1 MSLLLLILVIF
12 LCLGGL
18 PQWGYHSYGYAPV
31 GLGSVLLLVLV
42 VLVLTG
48 RL

>member
-1 MSLLLLILVIF
+1 MSILLVILIVL

>member
-1 MSLLLLILVIF
+1 MSILLLILVIF

-18 PQWGYHSYGYAPV
+18 PQWGYHSYGYTPV
-31 GLGSVLLLVLV
+31 GLGGVLVLVLV
-42 VLVLTG
+42 VLFLTG